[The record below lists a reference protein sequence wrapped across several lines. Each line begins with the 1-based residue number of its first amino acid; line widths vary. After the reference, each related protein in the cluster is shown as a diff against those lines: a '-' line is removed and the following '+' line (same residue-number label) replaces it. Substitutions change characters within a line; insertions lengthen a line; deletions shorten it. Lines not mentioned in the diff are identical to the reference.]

1 MDDFKKKIQKVVH
14 SLTIEL
20 KPYPKVQKIKKLKHF
35 YPVNPC
41 SELSEAASATLTIIH
56 LPDEGGAPRQEETKR
71 QAGGVSHFSAR
82 EAPFCRVALE
92 SCGLDPDLFP
102 KGNLFSTLNKVGLRE
117 EGR

>member
-1 MDDFKKKIQKVVH
+1 MH

-20 KPYPKVQKIKKLKHF
+20 KPYPKVQKIKKLKHS
-35 YPVNPC
+35 YPVNPR
-41 SELSEAASATLTIIH
+41 SELSEAASAMLTIMC
-56 LPDEGGAPRQEETKR
+56 LPDEDGAPRQEETKK
-71 QAGGVSHFSAR
+71 QAGGVSRFPAR
-82 EAPFCRVALE
+82 EALFCRAAFE

>member
-1 MDDFKKKIQKVVH
+1 MH
-14 SLTIEL
+14 SLAIEL
-20 KPYPKVQKIKKLKHF
+20 KPYPKVQKIKKLKHS
-35 YPVNPC
+35 YPVNPR
-41 SELSEAASATLTIIH
+41 SELSEATSAVLTIMC

-71 QAGGVSHFSAR
+71 QAGGVSHFPAK
-82 EAPFCRVALE
+82 EAPFCRAAFE